1 MAQNLL
7 TDVQC
12 NRLSNYNELLK
23 TFPGR
28 MKMSSTTFREVIND
42 SNVVGWTSDTEAG
55 RKTTENITKNCN
67 NIDQLA
73 DSLTTLYQDVERLI
87 EASRASNNRVE

>member
-7 TDVQC
+7 TDDQC

-28 MKMSSTTFREVIND
+28 MKISSYTFREVIND

>member
-1 MAQNLL
+1 
-7 TDVQC
+7 
-12 NRLSNYNELLK
+12 
-23 TFPGR
+23 
-28 MKMSSTTFREVIND
+28 MKISSSTFREVIND

-87 EASRASNNRVE
+87 EASRSSNNRVE

>member
-7 TDVQC
+7 TDDQC

-28 MKMSSTTFREVIND
+28 MKISSATFREVIND

-55 RKTTENITKNCN
+55 RKTTENVTKNCN